1 MKLYVTHFSP
11 FARMARVVLREKGL
25 AARVEEI
32 MAVTRNPDSPY
43 YRVNPSGRVP
53 FLEREDGPGIE
64 GSQPVCWFLD
74 HLDGAPAYDPPGGA
88 AAFDHRWL
96 EERARSFVDGVSV
109 WVREL
114 GRPPE
119 DRSAA
124 VIDHERQRMHR
135 LADFWQAELDRPL
148 MQGDMNMPQL
158 TLACGLL
165 LDQYFPG
172 LDWRGGRPE
181 LAAWADRIAARP
193 SFRATVPESQL
204 SP

>member
-11 FARMARVVLREKGL
+11 FARMARVMLREKGL
-25 AARVEEI
+25 ESRIEEVF
-32 MAVTRNPDSPY
+32 AVTRQPDSPY
-43 YRVNPSGRVP
+43 YRINPSGRVP
-53 FLEREDGPGIE
+53 YLEREDGPGIE

-74 HLDGAPAYDPPGGA
+74 HLDGAPAFDPPGDG
-88 AAFDHRWL
+88 AAFDHRWR

-124 VIDHERQRMHR
+124 IIEHERQRMRR
-135 LADFWQAELDRPL
+135 LADFWQAELGHPL
-148 MQGDMNMPQL
+148 MQGALNMPQL

-165 LDQYFPG
+165 LEQYYPG
-172 LDWRGGRPE
+172 LNWREGRPA
-181 LAAWADRIAARP
+181 LAAWADRFAARP
-193 SFRATVPESQL
+193 SFRATAPDNQL
-204 SP
+204 AP